1 MGSAGSFLPARDIPS
16 LEGKVILVT
25 GGNAGLGKATIQYLA
40 AHGPSRIYMA
50 ARTPSK
56 AQSAIASIRSAIPNA
71 EIEHL
76 QLDLT
81 SFESIAEAAKAFKS
95 KEKRL
100 DILINNAGIMA
111 VPYSTTKEGYE
122 IQFGTNHVGHAL
134 LTKLLMPVLLETAK
148 QPGADVRIVNVSSM
162 GHLMAPSGGIIFD
175 QQALESYMTARRYG
189 VSKLANILFTREL
202 AARYPQ
208 ITSVS
213 LHPGVILTDLYTT
226 VRKNWILNPLV
237 YVYGGMMGFLPG
249 HFKDAAGGAL
259 NQVWA
264 ATTPKDNLKNGEYY
278 RPVGVH
284 SFCSPYA
291 KDLGLAKKLWDWTEG
306 EFQKHGY

>member
-1 MGSAGSFLPARDIPS
+1 
-16 LEGKVILVT
+16 
-25 GGNAGLGKATIQYLA
+25 
-40 AHGPSRIYMA
+40 MA

-56 AQSAIASIRSAIPNA
+56 AQSAIASIKSAVPNA

-148 QPGADVRIVNVSSM
+148 EPGADVRIVNVSSM
-162 GHLMAPSGGIIFD
+162 GHMMAPSGGIIFD

-208 ITSVS
+208 ITTVS
-213 LHPGVILTDLYTT
+213 LHPGVILTDLYATLQ
-226 VRKNWILNPLV
+226 KNWLLAPLIFI
-237 YVYGGMMGFLPG
+237 YGRMMGFLPG
-249 HFKDAAGGAL
+249 HFPDAAGGAL
-259 NQVWA
+259 NQTWA
-264 ATTPKDNLKNGEYY
+264 ATTPKENLKNGEYY

-284 SFCSPYA
+284 SFCSSYA